1 MKEICSR
8 VPKFLS
14 NTILRS
20 LDLKE
25 INRNIYNASYL
36 EFLEEETGIITG
48 LEVTT
53 DGSQIYVSEGIYKYM
68 DEIIFLDMT
77 LSIKIPNEEKE
88 YSLNICTKL
97 LDEEYSVSKK
107 IYLSFKEK
115 GFELSK
121 FNLRNGATL
130 QNSNY
135 DISRFEYRYN
145 TINTEETMYSKTG
158 INPKILRIWSSK
170 MLKLSKLKAF
180 DKCVAYLCEISS
192 INKSL
197 LIKYLVDKL
206 DIELKDYTNTEI
218 ISFLYEILDKEIKEE
233 EKEEF
238 NFETI
243 KVD

>member
-1 MKEICSR
+1 
-8 VPKFLS
+8 
-14 NTILRS
+14 
-20 LDLKE
+20 
-25 INRNIYNASYL
+25 
-36 EFLEEETGIITG
+36 
-48 LEVTT
+48 
-53 DGSQIYVSEGIYKYM
+53 
-68 DEIIFLDMT
+68 
-77 LSIKIPNEEKE
+77 
-88 YSLNICTKL
+88 
-97 LDEEYSVSKK
+97 
-107 IYLSFKEK
+107 
-115 GFELSK
+115 
-121 FNLRNGATL
+121 
-130 QNSNY
+130 
-135 DISRFEYRYN
+135 
-145 TINTEETMYSKTG
+145 
-158 INPKILRIWSSK
+158 